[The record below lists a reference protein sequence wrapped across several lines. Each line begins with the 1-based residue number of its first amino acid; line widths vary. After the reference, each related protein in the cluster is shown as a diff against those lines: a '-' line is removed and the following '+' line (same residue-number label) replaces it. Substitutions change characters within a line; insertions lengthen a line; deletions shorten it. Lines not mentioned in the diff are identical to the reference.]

1 VSLMPRSPLSLSPSA
16 EHGATLMELLVAML
30 CSIIVL
36 GALLAILEFSLGQEA
51 RVADDVQA
59 DQIGR
64 TAMTK
69 IVEGL
74 HSSCV
79 GNGATAIQLPSP
91 TPKTWTSPLAATNRV
106 NLWFLTAYG
115 SKSAGSV
122 EVNEP
127 FEHDINWHETGK
139 TAGGQSVGTLTDYV
153 FAGTGTPPTYSFP
166 EFTVANAKA
175 QVLAK
180 NVIAPSIEEEKTL
193 QPTIFRY
200 ADYNN
205 NSAEPATYGH
215 LKPLLTSSEISAAA
229 KAEEISAVTI
239 TFTQASESG
248 NTETNRTA
256 NLSDSIVLRFN
267 SAKPS
272 EVANGPCE

>member
-1 VSLMPRSPLSLSPSA
+1 MMPTPPPSLSPSA

-64 TAMTK
+64 TALTK

-79 GNGATAIQLPSP
+79 GNGAAAIQIPSP
-91 TPKTWTSPLAATNRV
+91 TPKTWTSPLEATNRV

-115 SKSAGSV
+115 SKTAGKV
-122 EVNEP
+122 EVTEP
-127 FEHDINWHETGK
+127 FEHDVNWHETGK
-139 TAGGQSVGTLTDYV
+139 TASGQSIGTLTDYV

-180 NVIAPSIEEEKTL
+180 NVIAPSFEEEKAL

-200 ADYNN
+200 AEYNN
-205 NSAEPATYGH
+205 NSAEPSSYGH
-215 LKPLLTSSEISAAA
+215 LKSLLTSSEIAAAA
-229 KAEEISAVTI
+229 KAEEIAAVSI
-239 TFTQASESG
+239 AFTQAPESG

-256 NLSDSIVLRFN
+256 PVSDQIILRFTSTASKEVTN
-267 SAKPS
+267 S
-272 EVANGPCE
+272 PCE